1 MAALENFKQAK
12 GENKIMF
19 LGDMFE
25 LGKEAETEHQII
37 VDFLAEN
44 PFGNVFLVGSNF
56 FKTTSNASHIRKFE
70 TFEELKTTLENNL
83 PKNATIL
90 IKASRGMALERIL
103 DVI

>member
-1 MAALENFKQAK
+1 
-12 GENKIMF
+12 
-19 LGDMFE
+19 MFE

-44 PFGNVFLVGSNF
+44 PFGNIFLVGSNF
-56 FKTTSNASHIRKFE
+56 FKTMSNASHIKQFE
-70 TFEELKTTLENNL
+70 TFDELKAVLESNS

-103 DVI
+103 DFI